1 MTHLLFPDL
10 FFAKPLHGIQLILG
24 NGRDEHKQ
32 EREGDTVATLNVW
45 QETEEPCYTTKP
57 IWKKEER
64 GERYQSLLKLYK
76 TSRGFSL
83 KIDCEGEGAF
93 EFTPNGIGIYWKPS
107 GTGPAH
113 YFQTLGLS
121 LWLEL
126 QGTPCIHANGLAVGE
141 TAIGIIAPSRTG
153 KTTLTAALMQSGLQ
167 MMSDDMMALHRE
179 TEGWRVYPGWPQFRM
194 WPDTAQYYSGS
205 DLDRLE
211 KVHKRFEKRVVNLEK
226 SDGFYFCRHS
236 KPLKQLYLLDRRET
250 EKGEIWVQDISPGE
264 ALLHLLQN
272 SILGDIYQ
280 VLGIEQARLKR
291 LAGLLDGIALKK
303 ISYPSGL
310 DHLPKVCKQIQVELL
325 KGQ

>member
-1 MTHLLFPDL
+1 MTHSLFSEQ
-10 FFAKPLHGIQLILG
+10 FFTKPLHGIQLAPG
-24 NGRDEHKQ
+24 DGRGEHKQ
-32 EREGDTVATLNVW
+32 EREGDTVTTLNVW
-45 QETEEPCYTTKP
+45 QEKEEPHYTTKP
-57 IWKKEER
+57 IWEKRER
-64 GERYQSLLKLYK
+64 GERYKSLLRLYK
-76 TSRGFSL
+76 TPRGFSL

-93 EFTPNGIGIYWKPS
+93 EFTQSGIGIYWKQS

-126 QGTPCIHANGLAVGE
+126 RGIPCIHANGLATGE
-141 TAIGIIAPSRTG
+141 AAIGIIAPSRTG

-179 TEGWRVYPGWPQFRM
+179 MGEWRVYPGWPQFRM
-194 WPDTAQYYSGS
+194 WPDTALHYSGS
-205 DLDRLE
+205 NLEMLE

-226 SDGFYFCRHS
+226 SDRFGFCRHS

-250 EKGEIWVQDISPGE
+250 EKGEIRVQDISPGE

-272 SILGDIYQ
+272 SILGDLYQ
-280 VLGIEQARLKR
+280 TLGIERTRLKR
-291 LAGLLDGIALKK
+291 LAGLLNGIVLKK

-310 DHLPKVCKQIQVELL
+310 SHLPKVCKQIQLELQ
-325 KGQ
+325 KE